1 MLSYEEHQTLFRL
14 GEYSPVTS
22 SSQYGGLNPDW
33 IRPQRPQPPYSEPLA
48 RQPLNPPAK
57 SFKPL
62 SATATTRPSDLDNKV
77 LVDDNTP
84 PRLRPARNYSHNFQ
98 TPSKQPPKRNAPE
111 TFNAS
116 DLSDSS
122 TSDDANFLITQ
133 VDPPTIEV
141 KDRDDDE
148 LSDGEAGA
156 AAERNFTLSS
166 PMKQNLGS
174 DVSYFPS
181 LIEISD
187 DFDI

>member
-33 IRPQRPQPPYSEPLA
+33 IRRQQSQPPYSEPLA

-62 SATATTRPSDLDNKV
+62 PAVATTRPSDLDNEV
-77 LVDDNTP
+77 LIDNNTL
-84 PRLRPARNYSHNFQ
+84 PRLRPARNYPHSFQ
-98 TPSKQPPKRNAPE
+98 TPSKQPPKWNAPE

-116 DLSDSS
+116 DLSDSP
-122 TSDDANFLITQ
+122 TPDDANFPQ
-133 VDPPTIEV
+133 VDPSSIEV

-148 LSDGEAGA
+148 LSDEEAGA
-156 AAERNFTLSS
+156 AAERNFMLSS

-174 DVSYFPS
+174 DISYLPS
-181 LIEISD
+181 LIGISD
-187 DFDI
+187 DF